1 MTKNALDQICFGPI
15 EGQGTNEKMYISCL
29 VTILGTFTYSWFNFS
44 MPAIFIARQM
54 IKQLDKQENC
64 LANGETTGGMEKL
77 LGEQWYFVSRIVL
90 THCEKKM
97 F

>member
-1 MTKNALDQICFGPI
+1 MALDQICFGPI

-54 IKQLDKQENC
+54 IKQLGNQENC
-64 LANGETTGGMEKL
+64 LASGKTTGGMEIL
-77 LGEQWYFVSRIVL
+77 LGEQWYFVSKIDRL
-90 THCEKKM
+90 
-97 F
+97 